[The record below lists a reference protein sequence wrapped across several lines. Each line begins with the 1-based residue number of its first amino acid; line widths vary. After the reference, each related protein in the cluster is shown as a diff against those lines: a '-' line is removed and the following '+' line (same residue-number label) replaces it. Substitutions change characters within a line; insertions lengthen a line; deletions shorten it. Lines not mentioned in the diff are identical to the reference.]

1 MGVEPSN
8 ALGVVGRPQ
17 IRKYPSGKVCPLRFA
32 GGIVTDGGEDLAVV
46 VAGGKGVENFGD
58 ASQRGGGAWDVES
71 GRLGERNDERFGR
84 ARGVH
89 RFAFCSLRL
98 AWGFWRRNPHFL

>member
-1 MGVEPSN
+1 MAVELSN
-8 ALGVVGRPQ
+8 ALGVVGGEE
-17 IRKYPSGKVCPLRFA
+17 IRKYPRGKVCPLRFA

-46 VAGGKGVENFGD
+46 VAGGKGVENLGD
-58 ASQRGGGAWDVES
+58 ARHGGGGAWGVES
-71 GRLGERNDERFGR
+71 GRLRERNDERFGST
-84 ARGVH
+84 RGVH